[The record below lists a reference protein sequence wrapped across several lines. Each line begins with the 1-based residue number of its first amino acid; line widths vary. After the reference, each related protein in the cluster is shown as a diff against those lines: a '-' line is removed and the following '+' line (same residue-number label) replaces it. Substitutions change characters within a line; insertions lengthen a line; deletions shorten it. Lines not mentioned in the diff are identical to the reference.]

1 MKILLL
7 GVGLQGRA
15 ALYDLAHSP
24 DVAHVIAADAD
35 ISTLRAFSESLPT
48 DRVSAT
54 RVDVRDEA
62 RVAKLMQKAQ
72 AVIALL
78 PHTFCAPIARQ
89 AIECGIHYV
98 DASYPDPTYKKLAPK
113 AVASGA
119 AILPEM
125 GLDPG
130 IDLLLARQ
138 AVSELDVVTRLDSYG
153 GGIPISEAAD
163 NPLRYKISWTFA
175 GVLRSYAD
183 RAARLI
189 VSGAPVDIPPRALF
203 SEAHRHTVTVP
214 TLGELEAYPN
224 GDATQYLKALGI
236 DDSVQHAGR
245 YSLRWPGHCA
255 FWDKLVNLGFL
266 DETPVEVETA
276 TVSPRQFVHDLLH
289 PQLEYDPDE
298 RDAVVVRVEA
308 HGLKAA
314 DSRRVTYEMV
324 DRRDTKTGLL
334 AMQRTVGF
342 TASIGAQLL
351 LRGDIRARGLLS
363 PVCDVP
369 AQLFFSELSNRGISV
384 QRRVAHPSADT

>member
-1 MKILLL
+1 M
-7 GVGLQGRA
+7 
-15 ALYDLAHSP
+15 
-24 DVAHVIAADAD
+24 
-35 ISTLRAFSESLPT
+35 
-48 DRVSAT
+48 
-54 RVDVRDEA
+54 
-62 RVAKLMQKAQ
+62 
-72 AVIALL
+72 
-78 PHTFCAPIARQ
+78 
-89 AIECGIHYV
+89 
-98 DASYPDPTYKKLAPK
+98 
-113 AVASGA
+113 
-119 AILPEM
+119 
-125 GLDPG
+125 
-130 IDLLLARQ
+130 
-138 AVSELDVVTRLDSYG
+138 
-153 GGIPISEAAD
+153 
-163 NPLRYKISWTFA
+163 
-175 GVLRSYAD
+175 
-183 RAARLI
+183 I
-189 VSGAPVDIPPRALF
+189 VSGTPVDIPPRALF

-236 DDSVQHAGR
+236 ADSVQHAGR

-363 PVCDVP
+363 PVSDVP
-369 AQLFFSELSNRGISV
+369 AQLLFSELRNRRISV
-384 QRRVAHPSADT
+384 QRRVANPPADA

>member
-1 MKILLL
+1 M
-7 GVGLQGRA
+7 
-15 ALYDLAHSP
+15 
-24 DVAHVIAADAD
+24 
-35 ISTLRAFSESLPT
+35 
-48 DRVSAT
+48 
-54 RVDVRDEA
+54 
-62 RVAKLMQKAQ
+62 
-72 AVIALL
+72 
-78 PHTFCAPIARQ
+78 
-89 AIECGIHYV
+89 
-98 DASYPDPTYKKLAPK
+98 
-113 AVASGA
+113 
-119 AILPEM
+119 
-125 GLDPG
+125 
-130 IDLLLARQ
+130 
-138 AVSELDVVTRLDSYG
+138 
-153 GGIPISEAAD
+153 
-163 NPLRYKISWTFA
+163 
-175 GVLRSYAD
+175 
-183 RAARLI
+183 
-189 VSGAPVDIPPRALF
+189 
-203 SEAHRHTVTVP
+203 
-214 TLGELEAYPN
+214 
-224 GDATQYLKALGI
+224 
-236 DDSVQHAGR
+236 QHAGR